1 MVTDASFLACAGGHH
16 SLQWLHHHHSKCPQ
30 HIVMLLDR
38 DVFSGD
44 KPVVP
49 ETVARLIVVGIAQQ
63 VVMKRPGPA
72 WLANEMT

>member
-1 MVTDASFLACAGGHH
+1 
-16 SLQWLHHHHSKCPQ
+16 
-30 HIVMLLDR
+30 MLLDR

-49 ETVARLIVVGIAQQ
+49 ETIARLIVVRIAQQ

-72 WLANEMT
+72 WLAMR